1 MSPTKVHADSDD
13 DALDDAAVAAIAN
26 AAEWGADDKALAAIA
41 DAAVEDKQEWDAELP
56 EDVKAYVEMN
66 ERRAYK
72 EPSEEPQPSAAVQ
85 IAIASDRSRSP
96 PTRRGGF
103 QSHPPIPKP
112 LPQIPAPRIAYTPT
126 ATPEPKRWTLDPS
139 TNCRIGLSQ
148 PLEELSPPPIALY
161 DSGWVAGRRVLKEEE
176 PKPKPK
182 RIRIDVEDDMYSE

>member
-112 LPQIPAPRIAYTPT
+112 LPQIPAPRIAYTPI
-126 ATPEPKRWTLDPS
+126 ATPEPKRWTLEAGPLDELQVPVADS
-139 TNCRIGLSQ
+139 RGAVPAADRIVRQ
-148 PLEELSPPPIALY
+148 R
-161 DSGWVAGRRVLKEEE
+161 VGRRSPRPQGRRAKAKAKAH
-176 PKPKPK
+176 PH
-182 RIRIDVEDDMYSE
+182 